1 MPREDRR
8 ISNIK
13 QDSINEINYYPSR
26 QSVSEGDIV
35 ISHPKG
41 KPLRLY
47 KKLNGILWWSDF
59 TRDGKQYFDNDLIYK
74 GYLRNSNYPAFSV
87 YQGDSAIGQTIA
99 NNTRARLVFD
109 TSIYDVGSN
118 FDTSAYKFT
127 APVSGIYHFDIKLL
141 WDNDKDLTAGDWTA
155 EERHDIQI
163 FKNDT
168 QGATKSNT
176 DDRVASNLRVINGTI
191 TDYFAMNNLS
201 VDMKLN
207 SGDYIEVVGY
217 QNSGTNQYT
226 YESNDPE
233 WTAWTGHLITAI

>member
-26 QSVSEGDIV
+26 QSVSEGDII

-74 GYLRNSNYPAFSV
+74 GYLKNSNYPAFKAYVST
-87 YQGDSAIGQTIA
+87 SADDQAIADQTRVRI
-99 NNTRARLVFD
+99 NFD
-109 TSIYDVGSN
+109 AESYDVGGN
-118 FDTSAYKFT
+118 YDTSNYKFT
-127 APVSGIYHFDIKLL
+127 APIAGVYHFDIKLL
-141 WDNDKDLTAGDWTA
+141 WDNDEDLTAGDWTA